1 MRRRRKMGSS
11 MNPKLRNLRMII
23 DQFEPSCEQE
33 ERDQAVMIRF
43 LDQNDD
49 CLKRTNL
56 TAHFTASAW
65 IVNPA
70 RDKVLMVYHNIY
82 GSWSWTGGHADGEP
96 DLLSVAIKEAREE
109 TGVKALKTLRREPVS
124 LEIITVDGHEKRGV
138 YVPSHLH
145 LNLTYLLEAEENQ
158 ILTVKED
165 ENSGVQWIP
174 VRDLADYVSEPWMLD
189 RIYSKLSDQLSSK
202 LSQNFS

>member
-49 CLKRTNL
+49 SLKRTNL

-82 GSWSWTGGHADGEP
+82 DSWSWTGGHADGEP

>member
-1 MRRRRKMGSS
+1 MGSS

-82 GSWSWTGGHADGEP
+82 DSWSWTGGHADGEP

-109 TGVKALKTLRREPVS
+109 TGVKALKTLGREPVS
-124 LEIITVDGHEKRGV
+124 LEIITVDGHEKRGA

-174 VRDLADYVSEPWMLD
+174 VRELADYVSEPWMLD

-202 LSQNFS
+202 LSQKFS